1 MNCKALW
8 SISGVKKPEH
18 EDLTVIVTTWNA
30 KLRGEAE
37 LFDKTKPIDR
47 CLC

>member
-1 MNCKALW
+1 MK
-8 SISGVKKPEH
+8 SRYEKPEH
-18 EDLTVIVTTWNA
+18 EDLTVIVTTWNV